1 MPRCGNCGGGY
12 FEGLSAGMMS
22 GPMCKCSNRSTNA
35 APRRPQAQRSS
46 TGISGGMSMQSFQAQ
61 RSYQQQR
68 VQGQSLSTTTDSVPF
83 GLGIAIGLVLGV
95 VLCLGFMFIFQQHCS
110 SLNRASQHQ
119 LRHVFKTFV
128 GLNNGFATRK
138 IRLSTFWTTRDFFL

>member
-1 MPRCGNCGGGY
+1 MPTCGNCGGGY
-12 FEGLSAGMMS
+12 FAGISGGMMS
-22 GPMCKCSNRSTNA
+22 GPMCKCGNRSTNA

-61 RSYQQQR
+61 RSHQQQR

-95 VLCLGFMFIFQQHCS
+95 VLCLGFVFIF
-110 SLNRASQHQ
+110 
-119 LRHVFKTFV
+119 
-128 GLNNGFATRK
+128 
-138 IRLSTFWTTRDFFL
+138 